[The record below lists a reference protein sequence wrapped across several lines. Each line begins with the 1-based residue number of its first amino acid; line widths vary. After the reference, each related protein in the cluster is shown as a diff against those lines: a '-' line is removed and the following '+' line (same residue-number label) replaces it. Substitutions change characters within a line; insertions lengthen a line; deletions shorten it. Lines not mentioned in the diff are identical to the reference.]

1 MQSLSSLVKYLFR
14 ACGLEVRRYTVDTSE
29 RCRIKRLLEHHGI
42 DLVLDVGANTGQ
54 YGMFLRELDYRGM
67 IVSFE
72 PLSSAHE
79 QLIKRSRNDPDWIIA
94 PRMAIGD
101 NSGEITL
108 HISGN
113 SQSSSVLNMLDAHSN
128 AAPDSAY
135 IGDQRVPLHRLD
147 DIAGSYVANSSAA
160 YLKIDV
166 QGYESQ
172 VLEGSE
178 HILPMIKGIQ
188 LELSLVPLYENQVLY
203 REMID
208 KLDGLGYVL
217 HALFPVFS
225 DVQSGRLL
233 QMDGIFF
240 RK

>member
-54 YGMFLRELDYRGM
+54 YGMFLRKLGYRGT

-72 PLSSAHE
+72 PLLSAHE
-79 QLIKRSRNDPDWIIA
+79 QLVKRSRNVQDWIIA
-94 PRMAIGD
+94 PRMAVGER
-101 NSGEITL
+101 SGEITL

-113 SQSSSVLNMLDAHSN
+113 SQSSSVLNMLDAHVKS
-128 AAPDSAY
+128 APDSVY
-135 IGDQRVPLHRLD
+135 IADQLVPLRRLD
-147 DIAGSYVANSSAA
+147 ESAMNYVASSSAA

-172 VLEGSE
+172 VIDGTAG
-178 HILPMIKGIQ
+178 ILPRIMGIQ
-188 LELSLVPLYENQVLY
+188 LELSLIPLYENQVLY
-203 REMID
+203 REMIE
-208 KLDGLGYVL
+208 KLDGLGYAL

-233 QMDGIFF
+233 QMDGVFF